1 MSYDEFVMPTLD
13 AMQNMC
19 DYYAEVW
26 FLNHQNKQDLTGENN
41 KTYKGATA
49 FFDSC
54 DEAYFVKKRKESR
67 LIVTLEPMK
76 QRDDTKPQAL
86 IIDMANLSLE
96 FDDYML
102 YAMNDKQSQALEYAK
117 DIIKENPSG
126 ISRNNLINEIKRELN
141 MMSGSH
147 GLKSRRS
154 RRGAKTRPL
163 CPQPSDLL

>member
-1 MSYDEFVMPTLD
+1 
-13 AMQNMC
+13 
-19 DYYAEVW
+19 
-26 FLNHQNKQDLTGENN
+26 
-41 KTYKGATA
+41 
-49 FFDSC
+49 
-54 DEAYFVKKRKESR
+54 
-67 LIVTLEPMK
+67 MK

-86 IIDMANLSLE
+86 IINMANLSLK

-147 GLKSRRS
+147 RLKSRRS
-154 RRGAKTRPL
+154 RRGAKTRPSR
-163 CPQPSDLL
+163 PIPSDLL

>member
-1 MSYDEFVMPTLD
+1 
-13 AMQNMC
+13 
-19 DYYAEVW
+19 
-26 FLNHQNKQDLTGENN
+26 
-41 KTYKGATA
+41 
-49 FFDSC
+49 
-54 DEAYFVKKRKESR
+54 
-67 LIVTLEPMK
+67 MK

-86 IIDMANLSLE
+86 IIDTANLSLK

-102 YAMNDKQSQALEYAK
+102 YAMNDKQSQALEYTK

-147 GLKSRRS
+147 RLKSRRS

-163 CPQPSDLL
+163 RPIPSDLL